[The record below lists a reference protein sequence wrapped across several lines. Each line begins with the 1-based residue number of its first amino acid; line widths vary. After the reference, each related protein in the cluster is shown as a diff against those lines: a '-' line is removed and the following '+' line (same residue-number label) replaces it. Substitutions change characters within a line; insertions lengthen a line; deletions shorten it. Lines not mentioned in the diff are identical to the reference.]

1 MKNYWV
7 ASFFNILLFTL
18 FTALSIFILA
28 VLIWTLSSVLLKTN
42 LGLQKALAFVAISF
56 GIILSNWFCSV
67 FLLKKRLMNDDLW
80 KFSFIS
86 GFIAT
91 ILCAVLCG
99 LVENDLSWVWGQ
111 VVPLLAGCVATIL
124 FFALINALGVFLAN
138 YIFSIKTK
146 LNISLETS
154 NKLIDA

>member
-7 ASFFNILLFTL
+7 ASFFNILLFAS
-18 FTALSIFILA
+18 FTALSMIILA
-28 VLIWTLSSVLLKTN
+28 GLIWTLSDVLLKTN
-42 LGLQKALAFVAISF
+42 LGLQKVLAFVAIAS
-56 GIILSNWFCSV
+56 GIILSNWVCSV
-67 FLLKKRLMNDDLW
+67 FLVKKRLMSDDLW

-91 ILCAVLCG
+91 ILCAVLFG

-111 VVPLLAGCVATIL
+111 VIPLLAGSVATIL
-124 FFALINALGVFLAN
+124 FFALLNALGVFLAN

-146 LNISLETS
+146 ANISLEIS
-154 NKLIDA
+154 NKLIDS